1 MHTFAHL
8 DSTTSRPICQYHH
21 RLAGIDQKSILWY
34 TSCKPE
40 WRNRQTRATQN
51 RVGLAHVGS
60 IPTSGMWAVRTGP
73 LRSVAAFLGG
83 KCAQKRRFL
92 LQGVPRRNRG
102 KQ

>member
-1 MHTFAHL
+1 
-8 DSTTSRPICQYHH
+8 
-21 RLAGIDQKSILWY
+21 
-34 TSCKPE
+34 
-40 WRNRQTRATQN
+40 
-51 RVGLAHVGS
+51 
-60 IPTSGMWAVRTGP
+60 MWAVRTGP